1 MRVYSATQ
9 TLFYVEDSGDLVV
22 AGLLEEGQVVYRE
35 RYFRSHTEARKWG
48 NSMIKLFVAYHRKF
62 DAKFKLAD
70 IGWEAVIV
78 IKACDFAKTGKD
90 TLLALLNG
98 EGDYFVDVQTIETWT
113 PETKWTKVEVGD
125 GDTLRS

>member
-1 MRVYSATQ
+1 MRVYSAAQ
-9 TLFYVEDSGDLVV
+9 TLFYVEDSGDLEV

-48 NSMIKLFVAYHRKF
+48 NSMIKLLVAYHRKF
-62 DAKFKLAD
+62 DAKFRLAD
-70 IGWEAVIV
+70 IAWEAVIK
-78 IKACDFAKTGKD
+78 IQACDFAKTGKD

-113 PETKWTKVEVGD
+113 PETKWAKPKG
-125 GDTLRS
+125 GA